1 VVQVNYLLM
10 LLYTQSAMY
19 KNLIMSVYSWI

>member
-1 VVQVNYLLM
+1 M